1 MRPGNHIR
9 QEVCLV
15 LEQRDHAVGLGRH
28 SGNFSLKFNHG
39 RFLQNIL
46 RGTGIYPMNRSKE
59 RDSIRR
65 NVSGYDDPRA
75 PQSWVMLEALPYGIA
90 RCS

>member
-1 MRPGNHIR
+1 MRPGKHLR

-28 SGNFSLKFNHG
+28 SGNFSPQFNHG
-39 RFLQNIL
+39 HFLQNIL
-46 RGTGIYPMNRSKE
+46 RGTGIYPMNRRKQ

-65 NVSGYDDPRA
+65 NVLRYDDPPA
-75 PQSWVMLEALPYGIA
+75 PQSWVMLEALPFGIV